1 MFEAIEGRRDLGQ
14 VSFDGAA
21 LRLSSPEVTAA
32 NASKDRRAGD
42 VVASRFRLVSRLGQ
56 GTMGSVWAADHLT
69 LKVRV
74 AVKFMDGPTA
84 LADKTAL
91 LRFEQEARSAA
102 SIKSPHVVS
111 ILDFGKDASGY
122 PYLAMELLGGEP
134 LESCLQRE
142 GRLPLE
148 TVLEIVT
155 QACKGL
161 EKAHGAG
168 VLHRDLKPE
177 NLFLCKEEDGGFTVK
192 ILDFGIAKTFGSNVS
207 LNLTATGQM
216 LGTPIFMSPEQ
227 AYGHDIDYRC
237 DLYSLGVVAFN
248 CLTGHLP
255 FEETKTVGEL
265 VVAIAMRP
273 PPSITKY
280 RNDLPPAV
288 VEWFDH
294 VMQKSPDK
302 RFQSAREMAIAFQE
316 ACAVRKMTVTFTG
329 LEVDETGPPRMDFDT
344 VPRSPPS
351 SAEVGSQSAIVV
363 EAAKRLVPPPEEPIR
378 RSSRPPPVPSHR
390 PPAREGPSVWLLI
403 FGALLLLAAGVG
415 IGVALSRLR

>member
-1 MFEAIEGRRDLGQ
+1 M
-14 VSFDGAA
+14 
-21 LRLSSPEVTAA
+21 TAA
-32 NASKDRRAGD
+32 NVSKDRRAGD
-42 VVASRFRLVSRLGQ
+42 VVASRFRLVSKLGQ
-56 GTMGSVWAADHLT
+56 GTMGSVWSADHLT

-111 ILDFGKDASGY
+111 IIDYGKDASGY
-122 PYLAMELLGGEP
+122 PYLAMELLSGES
-134 LESCLQRE
+134 LEARLQRE
-142 GRLPLE
+142 GRLSLE
-148 TVLEIVT
+148 ATLEVVA

-161 EKAHGAG
+161 EKAHAAG
-168 VLHRDLKPE
+168 VAHRDLKPE
-177 NLFLCKEEDGGFTVK
+177 NLFLCKESDGFTVK

-207 LNLTATGQM
+207 MTLTATGQM

-227 AYGHDIDYRC
+227 AYGHEIDTRC

-288 VEWFDH
+288 VAWFDR

-302 RFQSAREMAIAFQE
+302 RFQSAREMAEALGE

-329 LEVDETGPPRMDFDT
+329 LEVDETGPPRMNFDDAP
-344 VPRSPPS
+344 VS
-351 SAEVGSQSAIVV
+351 SAELGSQSAIVV
-363 EAAKRLVPPPEEPIR
+363 EAARRLVPPPEEPIR
-378 RSSRPPPVPSHR
+378 RSSRPPPPPPKKQDPKPS
-390 PPAREGPSVWLLI
+390 AVGLI
-403 FGALLLLAAGVG
+403 LAALLLLAAGIG
-415 IGVALSRLR
+415 IGLALSRLL

>member
-1 MFEAIEGRRDLGQ
+1 M
-14 VSFDGAA
+14 
-21 LRLSSPEVTAA
+21 TAA
-32 NASKDRRAGD
+32 NVSKDRRAGD
-42 VVASRFRLVSRLGQ
+42 VVASRFRLVSKLGQ
-56 GTMGSVWAADHLT
+56 GTMGSVWSADHLT

-111 ILDFGKDASGY
+111 IIDYGKDASGY
-122 PYLAMELLGGEP
+122 PYLAMELLSGES
-134 LESCLQRE
+134 LEARLQRE
-142 GRLPLE
+142 GRLSLE
-148 TVLEIVT
+148 ATLEIVA

-161 EKAHGAG
+161 EKAHAAG
-168 VLHRDLKPE
+168 VAHRDLKPE
-177 NLFLCKEEDGGFTVK
+177 NLFLCKENDGFTVK

-207 LNLTATGQM
+207 MTLTATGQM

-227 AYGHDIDYRC
+227 AYGHEIDTRC

-288 VEWFDH
+288 VAWFDR

-302 RFQSAREMAIAFQE
+302 RFQSAREMAEALGE

-329 LEVDETGPPRMDFDT
+329 LEVDETGPPRMSFDDAP
-344 VPRSPPS
+344 VS
-351 SAEVGSQSAIVV
+351 SAELGSQGAIVV

-378 RSSRPPPVPSHR
+378 RSSRPPPPPPKKQDVKPS
-390 PPAREGPSVWLLI
+390 AVGLI
-403 FGALLLLAAGVG
+403 LAALLLLAAGIG
-415 IGVALSRLR
+415 IGLALSRLL